1 MDNHTPIQIG
11 KTTIYFPTKVL
22 SGIKVDADWEFQL
35 IKTDDGYIAKEPEPA
50 KFYSIFG

>member
-11 KTTIYFPTKVL
+11 KITIYFPTEVL
-22 SGIKVDADWEFQL
+22 ASDKVDVGWNFQL
-35 IKTDDGYIAKEPEPA
+35 SKTDDGYIAKEPEAA